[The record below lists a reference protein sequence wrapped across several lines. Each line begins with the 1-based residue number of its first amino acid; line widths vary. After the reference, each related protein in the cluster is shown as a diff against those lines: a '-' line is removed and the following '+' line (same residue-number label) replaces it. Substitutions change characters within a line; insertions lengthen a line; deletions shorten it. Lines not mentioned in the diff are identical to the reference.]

1 MRTLCFQL
9 SALLL
14 ACASVSHAQPSGKKS
29 TPSPALVRAVIESFG
44 SELSSYSF
52 VPRPQCF
59 RADTSVACKSHGNA
73 AYAQFK
79 SSLSKS
85 RPMTGRFFRVSP
97 LQDSAGTQFIDVRLE
112 LNNIEPGMM
121 GIELFRLTVS
131 PDGQRVLSRKVL
143 RSDLSP
149 MPTKR

>member
-1 MRTLCFQL
+1 
-9 SALLL
+9 
-14 ACASVSHAQPSGKKS
+14 
-29 TPSPALVRAVIESFG
+29 
-44 SELSSYSF
+44 
-52 VPRPQCF
+52 
-59 RADTSVACKSHGNA
+59 
-73 AYAQFK
+73 
-79 SSLSKS
+79 
-85 RPMTGRFFRVSP
+85 MTGRFFRVSP